1 MSMTSFWNSLGTGQ
15 KAGLAAGTVAVV
27 ALTAA
32 LAYWSLRPDYVAVVS
47 DASPDRLAAAVREID
62 KLKVPYRVSE
72 DGTSLEV
79 PASQVGRV
87 RMGVAHGSAGG
98 PSVGFEIFNNTDFS
112 TTEFTQKVNYQRAL
126 QGELARTVSSIEGV
140 ASVRVHLVMAESG
153 FLRRQSVLPTAA
165 VTVTMQPGAQLTA
178 GQVRGIQRLVAAS
191 VPEIKLKDIAV
202 LDQAGEA
209 LTKTTSGTDT
219 DPTHAGLEV
228 KREVDAYLEAKLRK
242 LLSNMDPSGEFSVS
256 VDATLQLDNVTVT
269 TEDVVP
275 SDEGK
280 GGHATGVLVRERQSQ
295 RQENAASAEPS
306 AGASGPSSG
315 SVTREMEYKVG
326 RRVEQIATGPGGIER
341 VSVAVVARSATVVD
355 ESRVRSLAGHAVGL
369 NAERGDSLAV
379 VFLPM
384 PAGALRPGSTFTEP
398 AAGAVPPGQ
407 PSASADTEVAS
418 GHALR
423 PFWLVVGCLALLAL
437 LGAVTVVRSRRHP
450 PAVVQSP
457 PKEPTSAEIEVITQ
471 RVREWLDERPNH
483 APG

>member
-15 KAGLAAGTVAVV
+15 KAGLATGTVAVL

-32 LAYWSLRPDYVAVVS
+32 LAYWSFRPEYVTVVS

-87 RMGVAHGSAGG
+87 RMGVAHGSTGG
-98 PSVGFEIFNNTDFS
+98 PAVGFEIFNNTDFS

-219 DPTHAGLEV
+219 DPTHASLEV

-275 SDEGK
+275 ADDGK
-280 GGHATGVLVRERQSQ
+280 GGQAAGVLVRERQSQ
-295 RQENAASAEPS
+295 RQESAASAEPS

-341 VSVAVVARSATVVD
+341 VSVAVVARSATVID

-369 NAERGDSLAV
+369 NVERGDSLAV

-384 PAGALRPGSTFTEP
+384 PSGASQPGSGSIGP
-398 AAGAVPPGQ
+398 AAGAALPGHPQ
-407 PSASADTEVAS
+407 ASPDPDEAGT
-418 GHALR
+418 HALR
-423 PFWLVVGCLALLAL
+423 PFWLVIGGLALLAL
-437 LGAVTVVRSRRHP
+437 IGVVSMARGRRDNPRAAPHQP
-450 PAVVQSP
+450 E
-457 PKEPTSAEIEVITQ
+457 EPTPAEIELITQ